1 MRRLAAIMFTDIVG
15 YSALMQNDE
24 KAAISIRKK
33 HREVFEN
40 SHKQFNGTIVQ
51 YFGDGTLSF
60 FDSAVDAVF
69 CAVEL
74 QNKFATGTIN
84 VPVRIGLHLGDI
96 FYDGTEIFGDGVNV
110 AARVEGISK
119 QGAVLIS
126 ENINKELKNQSDIET
141 VSLGIFEFK
150 NITEPIEIFAVS
162 KNGLVIPE
170 PDQLPKNVSD
180 DKSIAVL
187 PFENLSSS
195 EDNDYLSDGI
205 TEEVINA
212 LSKIKQL
219 RVTSRTSS
227 FHFKGKNLSLKEI
240 GDELQVSTIIVGSV
254 RLAGNK
260 MRISTQLIDVRE
272 DFSFWSDSFD
282 RTLENIFEVQDEISL
297 IIADRL
303 REHLGDLQIRNKL
316 VEQPDV
322 SVDGYKAYL
331 KSRYHLLK
339 MNARDIET
347 GMTILRDVIEE
358 FPNYAYGW
366 LGMHMGFVL
375 KGTLGLMPAVEAFGE
390 GQKYLNKAIELNP
403 DFPECQLQLAW
414 MSFLQ
419 DWDLK
424 ATYEHLQKVHQER
437 PIVDYYQTMTSVII
451 TEKKFE
457 AAEQYINTALKL
469 DPFSDITHHLKGFV
483 NYVQEDFEQAISY
496 YKKSIEL
503 KPGAEVSYMEMGQS
517 LILLG
522 KAEEAIEHFQS
533 LPDEASALLK
543 TGGIVLAQAALE
555 NRDAVQQGIDELE
568 QALKTDQIEQALNF
582 LILIETVLGNFDQ
595 ALDYVEQAVS
605 YRLPMLMYLNVDPL
619 LKPLFDIKRFQEL
632 MSPLP
637 KSVDE
642 QPSEEVTYKKLLMS
656 DEDFEQYRK
665 QLIIIME
672 KEKLFLDPYLTL
684 RDLAE
689 KLGIPANYL
698 SQLLNKGFDQ
708 NFSEFV
714 NQYRLEYFKKEV
726 QKPEKQNFT
735 LLAIAFE
742 SGFNSKTVFNSFFKK
757 STGTTPSKYLKSVRQ
772 Q

>member
-15 YSALMQNDE
+15 YSALMQENE
-24 KAAISIRKK
+24 KAAIEIRKK
-33 HREVFEN
+33 HRKIFKKGHEKF
-40 SHKQFNGTIVQ
+40 SGTIVQ

-60 FDSAVDAVF
+60 FGSAVDAVL

-74 QNKFATGTIN
+74 QKEFTGGEIV

-110 AARVEGISK
+110 AARVEGISQ

-126 ENINKELKNQSDIET
+126 ENINKELKNQSDLET
-141 VSLGIFEFK
+141 VSLGTFEFK
-150 NITEPIEIFAVS
+150 NITEPIEVFAVS
-162 KNGLVIPE
+162 KNGFVIPK
-170 PDQLPKNVSD
+170 PDQLPNKVLDN
-180 DKSIAVL
+180 KSVAVL
-187 PFENLSSS
+187 PFENLSTS
-195 EDNDYLSDGI
+195 EDNEYLSDGI

-212 LSKIKQL
+212 LTKIKEL

-240 GDELQVSTIIVGSV
+240 GDELQVSTIVVGSV
-254 RLAGNK
+254 RLAGNQ
-260 MRISTQLIDVRE
+260 MRVSTQLIDVSN
-272 DFSFWSDSFD
+272 DYSFWSDTFD

-303 REHLGDLQIRNKL
+303 REHLGDLQIGNTL

-322 SVDGYKAYL
+322 SVDGYKSYL

-339 MNARDIET
+339 MNAKDIET
-347 GMTILRDVIEE
+347 GMSILRDLIEE
-358 FPNYAYGW
+358 FPGYVYGW

-375 KGTLGLMPAVEAFGE
+375 KGTLGLMPAGQAFGE
-390 GQKYLNKAIELNP
+390 GQGYLNKAIKLDP
-403 DFPECQLQLAW
+403 DLPECQLQLAW

-424 ATYEHLQKVHQER
+424 ATYKHLQKVHQER

-483 NYVQEDFEQAISY
+483 CYVQEDFEQAITH
-496 YKKSIEL
+496 YKKSIDL
-503 KPGAEVSYMEMGQS
+503 KPGAEVSYMEMGQA

-522 KAEEAIEHFQS
+522 KAEEALKHFQN
-533 LPDEASALLK
+533 LPDEASQLVK
-543 TGGIVLAQAALE
+543 TGGITLAQAALK
-555 NRDAVQQGIDELE
+555 NVDAVKEGISELK
-568 QALKTDQIEQALNF
+568 QALQSDQIEQALNF
-582 LILIETVLGNFDQ
+582 LILIETVSGNIDQ
-595 ALDYVEQAVS
+595 AVDYVEQAVS
-605 YRLPMLMYLNVDPL
+605 YRLPMLMYLNVDPM
-619 LKPLFDIKRFQEL
+619 LKSLFDNNRFQEL

-637 KSVDE
+637 ASVDE
-642 QPSEEVTYKKLLMS
+642 EVSEDVSYKKSLLS
-656 DEDFEQYRK
+656 DEDLEKYRK
-665 QLIIIME
+665 QLSIIME

-684 RDLAE
+684 RNLAE
-689 KLGIPANYL
+689 KLGIPANHL

-714 NQYRLEYFKKEV
+714 NTYRLNHFKQEIL
-726 QKPEKQNFT
+726 KPENQNFT

-757 STGTTPSKYLKSVRQ
+757 STGTTPSKYLKSVLQ

>member
-24 KAAISIRKK
+24 KVAIKIRQK
-33 HREVFEN
+33 HRKIFEN
-40 SHKQFNGTIVQ
+40 GHVQFNGTIVQ

-60 FDSAVDAVF
+60 FDSAVKAVL
-69 CAVEL
+69 CAIEL
-74 QNKFATGTIN
+74 QKEFTSGQIE
-84 VPVRIGLHLGDI
+84 VPVRIGIHLGDI

-110 AARVEGISK
+110 AARVEGISQ
-119 QGAVLIS
+119 QGAILIS
-126 ENINKELKNQSDIET
+126 ENINKELKNQSQIQT
-141 VSLGIFEFK
+141 VSLGSFEFK
-150 NITEPIEIFAVS
+150 NITEPIEVFAIS
-162 KNGLVIPE
+162 KDGLVVPE
-170 PDQLPKNVSD
+170 ADRLPKNVSNY
-180 DKSIAVL
+180 KSVAVL

-195 EDNDYLSDGI
+195 ENQDYLSDGI

-212 LSKIKQL
+212 LTKIKEL

-227 FHFKGKNLSLKEI
+227 FHFKGKKLSLREI
-240 GDELQVSTIIVGSV
+240 GDELKVSTIVVGSV
-254 RLAGNK
+254 RLAGNQ
-260 MRISTQLIDVRE
+260 MRVSTQLIDVS
-272 DFSFWSDSFD
+272 DDYSFWSETYD
-282 RTLENIFEVQDEISL
+282 RTLENIFAVQDEISL

-303 REHLGDLQIRNKL
+303 REHLGDFQIDNKL
-316 VEQPDV
+316 IEQPDV

-347 GMTILRDVIEE
+347 GITILKDIIVE
-358 FPNYAYGW
+358 FPSYVYGW
-366 LGMHMGFVL
+366 LGMHMGFIL
-375 KGTLGLMPAVEAFGE
+375 KGTLGLMPAEQAFME
-390 GQKYLNKAIELNP
+390 GSEYLKKAIALDP
-403 DFPECQLQLAW
+403 DLPECQLQLAW

-451 TEKKFE
+451 TEKKFK
-457 AAEQYINTALKL
+457 AAEQYINIALQL

-483 NYVQEDFEQAISY
+483 CYVQEDFEQALTY

-503 KPGAEVSYMEMGQS
+503 KPGAEVSYLEMGQV

-522 KAEEAIEHFQS
+522 KAEEALKHFQS
-533 LPDEASALLK
+533 LPDEASILLK
-543 TGGIVLAQAALE
+543 KGGMVLAQAALGE
-555 NRDAVQQGIDELE
+555 KDAVLEGIKSIQ
-568 QALKTDQIEQALNF
+568 QALQSAQLERALNF
-582 LILIETVLGNFDQ
+582 LILIETVSGNIDQ
-595 ALDYVEQAVS
+595 ALEYVEMAVS

-619 LKPLFDIKRFQEL
+619 LKPLFNNERFQEL
-632 MSPLP
+632 ISPLP
-637 KSVDE
+637 KPVDK
-642 QPSEEVTYKKLLMS
+642 QLTKEVSYNKSLIS
-656 DEDFEQYRK
+656 DNDLEQYRK
-665 QLIIIME
+665 QLSKIMIE
-672 KEKLFLDPYLTL
+672 MKPYLDPYLTL

-689 KLGIPANYL
+689 KLGIPANHL

-714 NQYRLEYFKKEV
+714 NQYRLEHFKKEA
-726 QKPEKQNFT
+726 QKTEKQNFT

-742 SGFNSKTVFNSFFKK
+742 SGFNSKSVFNSFFKK